1 MAGTKIQ
8 KVSFSLKRALEIVMR
23 RWQLAKST
31 GTILACI
38 ATLSA
43 CSPVKQQIKQ
53 DSTIDENLQVVVDS
67 LLRQQMQELGAIS
80 GRAIVMEVQMGE
92 VKASVGNDS
101 ILQES
106 GLTRAA
112 TLFSALET
120 GKVKLSDTVNTGR
133 GELVIGTDTLRDHNW
148 HRGGY
153 GEQTVMQSFG
163 VASNIASYLIAKK
176 AFGNGVDFAKTLAKY
191 GYQVKDT
198 SMVYNP
204 IGYGIP
210 TIPMQNAKFFNTI
223 ARRSL
228 ANEAVADS
236 MSMVMEHSVTEG
248 LAKPAASDKVR
259 VAGTTG
265 TIRLAEDEYVAE
277 FCGFFP
283 AEKPQYTIL
292 VSINKKGL
300 PVSGG
305 QMAGSVFSQIVDY
318 MVAP

>member
-1 MAGTKIQ
+1 MKRKI
-8 KVSFSLKRALEIVMR
+8 VIPLV
-23 RWQLAKST
+23 
-31 GTILACI
+31 I
-38 ATLSA
+38 AANIFLA
-43 CSPVKQQIKQ
+43 CSPVKQHIKQ
-53 DSTIDENLQVVVDS
+53 DSTIDEKLQAVVDS
-67 LLRQQMQELGAIS
+67 LLHHQMQELDAIS
-80 GRAIVMEVQMGE
+80 GRAIVMEVQTGE
-92 VKASVGNDS
+92 IKASVGNDS

-120 GKVKLSDTVNTGR
+120 GKVKLSDRVNTGS

-153 GEQTVMQSFG
+153 GELTVKRSFG
-163 VASNIASYLIAKK
+163 VASNIASYLMAKK
-176 AFGNGVDFAKTLAKY
+176 ASGNGVDFAKTLAKY

-210 TIPMQNAKFFNTI
+210 TTPMQNAKFFNTI

-228 ANEAVADS
+228 ANEAVAES
-236 MSMVMEHSVTEG
+236 MSMVMERSVTEG
-248 LAKPAASDKVR
+248 LAKPAASEKVR
-259 VAGTTG
+259 VAGATG
-265 TIRLAEDEYVAE
+265 TIRLTEDEYVAE

-305 QMAGSVFSQIVDY
+305 QMAGSVFRQIVDY
-318 MVAP
+318 MVAR

>member
-1 MAGTKIQ
+1 MNRK
-8 KVSFSLKRALEIVMR
+8 IVMP
-23 RWQLAKST
+23 LVIAA
-31 GTILACI
+31 TIFL
-38 ATLSA
+38 A
-43 CSPVKQQIKQ
+43 CSPVKQHIKQ
-53 DSTIDENLQVVVDS
+53 DSTIDEKLQAVVDS
-67 LLRQQMQELGAIS
+67 LLRRQMQELDAIS
-80 GRAIVMEVQMGE
+80 GRAIVMEVQTGE
-92 VKASVGNDS
+92 IKASVGNDS

-106 GLTRAA
+106 GLTHAA
-112 TLFSALET
+112 TLLTALET
-120 GKVKLSDTVNTGR
+120 GKVKLSDRVDVGN

-153 GEQTVMQSFG
+153 GELTVMQSFG
-163 VASNIASYLIAKK
+163 VASNIASYQIAKK
-176 AFGNGVDFAKTLAKY
+176 VFGNEEDFAKALAKY

-198 SMVYNP
+198 SMVYNA

-210 TIPMQNAKFFNTI
+210 TTPMQNAEFFNTI

-228 ANEAVADS
+228 ANEAAADS
-236 MSMVMEHSVTEG
+236 MSMVMESSVTKG
-248 LAKPAASDKVR
+248 LAKPAASNKVR

-265 TIRLAEDEYVAE
+265 TIRLTEDEYVAE

>member
-1 MAGTKIQ
+1 M
-8 KVSFSLKRALEIVMR
+8 KRNIIIPLV
-23 RWQLAKST
+23 
-31 GTILACI
+31 I

-43 CSPVKQQIKQ
+43 CSPVKQQSKQ
-53 DSTIDENLQVVVDS
+53 DSTINEKLQVVVDS
-67 LLRQQMQELGAIS
+67 LLRQQMQELDAIS
-80 GRAIVMEVQMGE
+80 GRAIVMEVQTGE
-92 VKASVGNDS
+92 LKASVGNDS

-112 TLFSALET
+112 TLLVALET
-120 GKVKLSDTVNTGR
+120 GKIKLSDRVDVGN
-133 GELVIGTDTLRDHNW
+133 GELAIGADTLRDHNW

-153 GEQTVMQSFG
+153 GELTVKQGFG
-163 VASNIASYLIAKK
+163 VASNIVSYQIAKE
-176 AFGNGVDFAKTLAKY
+176 AFGNEEDFAKALAKY
-191 GYQVKDT
+191 DYQVKDT
-198 SMVYNP
+198 SLVYNP

-210 TIPMQNAKFFNTI
+210 TTPMQNAKFFNAI

-228 ANEAVADS
+228 ANEAVAES
-236 MSMVMEHSVTEG
+236 MSRVMERSVTEG
-248 LAKPAASDKVR
+248 LARHAASDKVH
-259 VAGTTG
+259 VAGATG

-283 AEKPQYTIL
+283 ADKPQYTIL

-318 MVAP
+318 MIAP